1 MENSGKLRSAAKLAE
16 NLCTTEVSLSRDV
29 RLVENKKT
37 ELSAC
42 MDTKDSLLVRLSFG
56 FDIAHFAPLM
66 AVTCAE

>member
-1 MENSGKLRSAAKLAE
+1 
-16 NLCTTEVSLSRDV
+16 
-29 RLVENKKT
+29 
-37 ELSAC
+37 